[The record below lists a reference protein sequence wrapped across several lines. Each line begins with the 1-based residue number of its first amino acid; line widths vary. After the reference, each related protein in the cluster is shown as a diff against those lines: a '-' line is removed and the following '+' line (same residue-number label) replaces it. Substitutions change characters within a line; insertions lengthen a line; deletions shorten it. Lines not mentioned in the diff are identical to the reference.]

1 MSFAENTLSPNL
13 WIAHFFH
20 FWRLI
25 ILLSSNA
32 NIFFYTIIL
41 YPHAVPQD
49 TNEYFSMNGLLLFIL
64 SKFFFILFI
73 STIIL
78 KFRVTGA
85 NTNLWIL
92 NIWEFLWKMLLSGVQ
107 LFVTLWTVA
116 CQAPL
121 SMEFFRQEYWNGLPC
136 PSPGDLPSPGP
147 EPGSPSLQV
156 DSLSSEPPGKP
167 LPSIFCIV
175 LPHDCCT
182 NLLSGNAGL

>member
-1 MSFAENTLSPNL
+1 M
-13 WIAHFFH
+13 H
-20 FWRLI
+20 
-25 ILLSSNA
+25 
-32 NIFFYTIIL
+32 
-41 YPHAVPQD
+41 
-49 TNEYFSMNGLLLFIL
+49 TNEYFSVNGLLLFIL

-121 SMEFFRQEYWNGLPC
+121 SMEFFRQEYWSGLPC

-156 DSLSSEPPGKP
+156 DSLSSEPPGSP
-167 LPSIFCIV
+167 YLQYFVLFCHMIAAQISSLVMLVFNLPDLCLIQFS
-175 LPHDCCT
+175 
-182 NLLSGNAGL
+182 LLIQCYYSEAR

>member
-1 MSFAENTLSPNL
+1 
-13 WIAHFFH
+13 
-20 FWRLI
+20 
-25 ILLSSNA
+25 
-32 NIFFYTIIL
+32 
-41 YPHAVPQD
+41 
-49 TNEYFSMNGLLLFIL
+49 
-64 SKFFFILFI
+64 
-73 STIIL
+73 
-78 KFRVTGA
+78 
-85 NTNLWIL
+85 
-92 NIWEFLWKMLLSGVQ
+92 MLLSGVQ